1 MDSKSNSN
9 DKGISKTI
17 LIRYWI
23 REILGTLFIAVV
35 LFLSSGRL
43 DWIMGW
49 ALFGITLLW
58 VIATAAVLIQ
68 RNPRLIA
75 ERLGPKKGSKTW
87 DTAIMSTVGLAAL
100 AKLLLAGLDIRNSWT
115 TEITLPCQLAALIV
129 AILAYS
135 LAVWATAVNAYFSQI
150 VRIQKDRGHKV
161 CKEGP
166 YQIIRHPGYL
176 GTLLFELSTPIML
189 GSLWA
194 LIPGLIAAIL
204 FIIRTFLEDKTLNN
218 ELDGYEEYTQQ
229 VRHRLI
235 PGIW

>member
-1 MDSKSNSN
+1 LDSKSNSN

-17 LIRYWI
+17 LTRYWI

-58 VIATAAVLIQ
+58 VIATATVLIQ

-75 ERLGPKKGSKTW
+75 ERLGPKKGSKAW
-87 DTAIMSTVGLAAL
+87 DTAIMSIVGLAAL
-100 AKLLLAGLDIRNSWT
+100 AKLLIAGLDMRNDWT
-115 TEITLPCQLAALIV
+115 TEIALPYQLIAMMI

-204 FIIRTFLEDKTLNN
+204 FIIRTFLEDKTLIN